1 MIVVETMGMNDIVQ
15 VIYVERGGPE
25 PNSGNKTKKEE

>member
-1 MIVVETMGMNDIVQ
+1 MIVVETMDMNDIVQ

-25 PNSGNKTKKEE
+25 PNLGNETKKEE